1 MLQRLSNSWRLIKAS
16 AAVLRS
22 NKKLIVFPI
31 VSMIGVI
38 IVSVTF
44 AVPFFLSGIAD
55 RVAAGNSSDDVG
67 IFSLIVGFLFYLV
80 TYTVI
85 YFANSA
91 LVGAVMIHF
100 RGGQPTLG
108 DGFRTAGKHFGSI
121 VGYALISSTV
131 GMILRWIAEKGI
143 VGRIVSS
150 LIGFAWNVSTYLVVP
165 ILVVEGIN
173 PVEAIKRSVALLKKT
188 WGEQIVGNMGMGAI
202 FFLIGLALTV
212 FGFVPLVALAS
223 GLNSPAL
230 LIAGI
235 LILIVAI
242 IVLGLISSA
251 LGGIYTAAV
260 YCYAVEGST
269 GGHFEEDLV
278 RNAFRQK

>member
-1 MLQRLSNSWRLIKAS
+1 MFQRLSNSWRLIKAS

-31 VSMIGVI
+31 VSMIGVL

-44 AVPFFLSGIAD
+44 AIPLFLSGIID
-55 RVAAGNSSDDVG
+55 RAASGNSSDDVG
-67 IFSLIVGFLFYLV
+67 ITGLVVGFLFYLV

-108 DGFRTAGKHFGSI
+108 DGFRTAAQHLGSI

-143 VGRIVSS
+143 VGQIVSS

-165 ILVVEGIN
+165 VLVVEGVN

-202 FFLIGLALTV
+202 FFLIFLAMIVL
-212 FGFVPLVALAS
+212 GFVPLVVLAS
-223 GLNSPAL
+223 GLHSPAL
-230 LIAGI
+230 LVVGI
-235 LILIVAI
+235 LILIAAM

>member
-1 MLQRLSNSWRLIKAS
+1 MFKRISNSWRLIKAS

-22 NKKLIVFPI
+22 NKKLIVFPV
-31 VSMIGVI
+31 VSMIGVL
-38 IVSVTF
+38 IVTLTF
-44 AVPFFLSGIAD
+44 AIPLFLSGILD
-55 RVAAGNSSDDVG
+55 RAASGNSSDNIGVFG
-67 IFSLIVGFLFYLV
+67 LIVGFLFYLV
-80 TYTVI
+80 MYTVI

-108 DGFRTAGKHFGSI
+108 DGFRTAGQHFGSI

-143 VGRIVSS
+143 IGRIVSS

-165 ILVVEGIN
+165 VLVVEGVN
-173 PVEAIKRSVALLKKT
+173 PVEAIKRSAALLKKT

-202 FFLIGLALTV
+202 FFLIWFALIIFGCGPLTFLAAGLQ
-212 FGFVPLVALAS
+212 
-223 GLNSPAL
+223 SPAL
-230 LIAGI
+230 LAAGI
-235 LILIVAI
+235 LILVVGI
-242 IVLGLISSA
+242 IVLSLISSA
-251 LGGIYTAAV
+251 LSGIYTAAV

-269 GGHFEEDLV
+269 GGYFDEELV

>member
-1 MLQRLSNSWRLIKAS
+1 MFRRLSNSWRLIKAS

-22 NKKLIVFPI
+22 NKKLIVFPV
-31 VSMIGVI
+31 VSMIGVL
-38 IVSVTF
+38 IVTATF
-44 AVPFFLSGIAD
+44 AIPLFLSGILDSATS
-55 RVAAGNSSDDVG
+55 GNSSDSVG
-67 IFSLIVGFLFYLV
+67 IFGLIVGFLFYLV

-108 DGFRTAGKHFGSI
+108 DGFRTAAQHLGSI

-131 GMILRWIAEKGI
+131 GMVLRWIAEKGI
-143 VGRIVSS
+143 VGQIVSS

-165 ILVVEGIN
+165 ILVVEGVN
-173 PVEAIKRSVALLKKT
+173 PVEAVKRSAALLKKT
-188 WGEQIVGNMGMGAI
+188 WGEQIVGNMGMGAV
-202 FFLIGLALTV
+202 FFLICLVLIF
-212 FGFVPLVALAS
+212 FGFIPLVILAS
-223 GLNSPAL
+223 GLNSVAL
-230 LIAGI
+230 LVAGI
-235 LILIVAI
+235 LILIAAI
-242 IVLGLISSA
+242 VVLGLISST

-260 YCYAVEGST
+260 YRYAVEGST
-269 GGHFEEDLV
+269 GGYFDEDLV